1 MACFLGRLDALKI
14 LFLNEYLDYDL
25 ASEPSGY
32 TPLILAAMSGYY
44 EIVKILIDAG
54 ADVNKQSA

>member
-14 LFLNEYLDYDL
+14 LFLNEYLDYDM
-25 ASEPSGY
+25 ATEPSGY

-44 EIVKILIDAG
+44 EIV
-54 ADVNKQSA
+54 